1 MTTREDIEARLV
13 RAVSVDPS
21 EDGLRWLDQRVARRM
36 AEGAPAAAGSGRGA
50 RSLRLFLRPLAV
62 VAAFVLL
69 TGAVIGGVSLLDRL
83 SEQTPGWRVAY
94 DAGELVGIAQTD
106 AGYTIT
112 LERAYGDLNQVIAF
126 FTIESAGG
134 MEAPTAGDGF
144 AINHFALNAV
154 TLQGPAGSMPI
165 ARTATADLEPNL
177 AAAAEAFQFDAPL
190 VGGRYQ
196 LSIREIGFGADG
208 PDCVSPCMEDAIVG
222 SWQFDFDLPA
232 PAGTTLALDAT
243 DTVGQATLHLTEL
256 QVSPTMIRA
265 RISLEVDGRP
275 VSAWS
280 GLPMVIAHLGAQYE
294 VNSDMAQY
302 VGDPRLGTGQT
313 LFFTTEG
320 SDGVSGTW
328 EIRIRELSYQ
338 LAGEDMITVTGPWTL
353 TVTVP

>member
-1 MTTREDIEARLV
+1 
-13 RAVSVDPS
+13 
-21 EDGLRWLDQRVARRM
+21 
-36 AEGAPAAAGSGRGA
+36 
-50 RSLRLFLRPLAV
+50 
-62 VAAFVLL
+62 
-69 TGAVIGGVSLLDRL
+69 
-83 SEQTPGWRVAY
+83 
-94 DAGELVGIAQTD
+94 
-106 AGYTIT
+106 
-112 LERAYGDLNQVIAF
+112 
-126 FTIESAGG
+126 
-134 MEAPTAGDGF
+134 
-144 AINHFALNAV
+144 
-154 TLQGPAGSMPI
+154 
-165 ARTATADLEPNL
+165 
-177 AAAAEAFQFDAPL
+177 
-190 VGGRYQ
+190 
-196 LSIREIGFGADG
+196 
-208 PDCVSPCMEDAIVG
+208 MEDAIVG
-222 SWQFDFDLPA
+222 SWQFDFDLAA